1 VSKPSAGSRTADA
14 SKSLSMRK
22 IVGWFVASIVLV
34 LAISARAFA
43 AAPAA
48 SIPTGPFTDGQV
60 ITVSGSGF
68 PTHSQD
74 PAGLQIIECSDPQG
88 SAANLPTDAGVGC
101 EGISV
106 NAGQINTD
114 SAGKFRTAY
123 LVAAL
128 STKAGTS
135 SIDCDAAHYCV
146 LWVGTDYNNAFTSGP
161 HAFTTPFEV
170 NENTTTGTPP
180 SQTNTTAP
188 PSDAAGSSGT
198 TPGVG
203 TAGSSVTLQGS
214 LASTGVPGLVPWLLG
229 LGLLMALLGTL
240 VRCLTAG
247 RAR

>member
-1 VSKPSAGSRTADA
+1 MEHEVCPAGPPTRRPLDRAGPRQQKSSSRVRTNRTLVDSDTYLGRSNLFPVRIAHKTATGEPVSKPSAGSRTADA

-123 LVAAL
+123 LVAAW

-170 NENTTTGTPP
+170 NENTTTSTPP
-180 SQTNTTAP
+180 SQTNT
-188 PSDAAGSSGT
+188 
-198 TPGVG
+198 
-203 TAGSSVTLQGS
+203 
-214 LASTGVPGLVPWLLG
+214 
-229 LGLLMALLGTL
+229 
-240 VRCLTAG
+240 
-247 RAR
+247 